1 VTRGPLARR
10 VPSLALA
17 TRNLR
22 RNRLRSALST
32 LGIAIGVLAIASL
45 AIFGNVLQLSAA
57 QSLGGLGNQVLVTP
71 NEEAG
76 VESIDERTVTE
87 IGRAAGDRATVVPLV
102 TGSGTVE
109 GDRGQTFAQLYGTSE
124 PGQLFVARDGELP
137 ERHRQGAIIGPEIA
151 ADTGAGVGSTVT
163 IEGNDYRVIAVLAD
177 TDSFTPV
184 RPERAVI
191 LPPDEFVDDSY
202 GQVVVEADSGPA
214 ASAAAD
220 RIRERVNTRKQR
232 VSVLE
237 FSSIIAEIDRFFGL
251 LSAFLTGLGAI
262 SLVVAGVSILNI
274 MLVTTVERREE
285 IGVMRA
291 VGIGKRDVLTLM
303 LAEAA
308 VLGVIGAVLGVCLSL
323 LVVAGLYYASPIGLD
338 VILAPS
344 NGGYLLA
351 AAVIGVAVSLVSG
364 LYPAYKAAN
373 ERPVEALRG

>member
-10 VPSLALA
+10 APALVLA

-22 RNRLRSALST
+22 RNRLWSLLST

-45 AIFGNVLQLSAA
+45 AILGNVLQLAA
-57 QSLGGLGNQVLVTP
+57 ADSLGGLGNQVLVTP
-71 NEEAG
+71 NQEAG
-76 VESIDERTVTE
+76 VESIDERTVAE
-87 IGRAAGDRATVVPLV
+87 IRRASGDRATVVPLV
-102 TGSGTVE
+102 TGSGTVQ
-109 GDRGQTFAQLYGTSE
+109 GNRGRSFAQLYGMRE
-124 PGQLFVARDGELP
+124 PGRLFAARDGELP
-137 ERHRQGAIIGPEIA
+137 DRHRQGVILGPGIA
-151 ADTGAGVGSTVT
+151 DDVGAGVGSTVT
-163 IEGNDYRVIAVLAD
+163 VDGNDYRVVAVLAD
-177 TDSFTPV
+177 QDSFTPV

-202 GQVVVEADSGPA
+202 SQVVVEAESGPA
-214 ASAAAD
+214 ASAAAA
-220 RIRERVNTRKQR
+220 RIRERVNARQER

-237 FSSIIAEIDRFFGL
+237 FSSIVAEIDRFFGL

-308 VLGVIGAVLGVCLSL
+308 VLGLIGAVLGVVLTL
-323 LVVAGLYYASPIGLD
+323 LVVAGLYIASPIGLD

-344 NGGYLLA
+344 NGAYLLG
-351 AAVIGVAVSLVSG
+351 AAVVGVAVSLASG
-364 LYPAYKAAN
+364 LYPAYRAAN